1 MQKIQKLNYSSS
13 VNLKANIG
21 SNYKFIDREKE
32 MQIDEMLQLVKNKK
46 QLNLSKTSQKV
57 YPRIKT
63 VTDVK
68 FDRKMDLFNEAMGDM
83 ITNMG

>member
-32 MQIDEMLQLVKNKK
+32 MQIDEML
-46 QLNLSKTSQKV
+46 
-57 YPRIKT
+57 
-63 VTDVK
+63 
-68 FDRKMDLFNEAMGDM
+68 
-83 ITNMG
+83 